1 MKRLWTGVFAFV
13 VGLVLGAWLFRDVQ
27 PRHPI
32 AARRP
37 NSPASYEEVLGYLG
51 SAAMQRAPG
60 AIPGVVMETD
70 KSIALSVST
79 KRKHFVIV
87 PKRDIKDIGT
97 LAQGDEPYVM
107 DALAMIGRLV
117 KEKDI
122 AHYQVKT
129 NGPSEQT
136 VRYLHFHLVEVDP
149 KNTTYEADTL
159 TARP

>member
-1 MKRLWTGVFAFV
+1 LKKALVAFI

-37 NSPASYEEVLGYLG
+37 NSPASYEEVLGYFG

-60 AIPGVVMETD
+60 VIPGVVMETD
-70 KSIALSVST
+70 KSIALRMSA
-79 KRKHFVIV
+79 RHFVLV
-87 PKRDIKDIGT
+87 PKRDIRDIGT

-107 DALAMIGRLV
+107 DALAMIGRLARQ
-117 KEKDI
+117 EKI

-129 NGPSEQT
+129 NGPLEQT

-149 KNTTYEADTL
+149 TNTIYEADTL
-159 TARP
+159 RAHP

>member
-1 MKRLWTGVFAFV
+1 MKRALLFFV
-13 VGLVLGAWLFRDVQ
+13 LGLVCGAWLFHDVQ

-60 AIPGVVMETD
+60 LIPGKVVETD
-70 KSIALSVST
+70 KSIAIRLST
-79 KRKHFVIV
+79 RRKHFVIV
-87 PKRDIKDIGT
+87 PKRDIEDIGT
-97 LAQGDEPYVM
+97 LAQGDEPYIM
-107 DALAMIGRLV
+107 DALALIGRLV
-117 KEKDI
+117 KEEKL

-129 NGPSEQT
+129 NGPKEQT

-149 KNTTYEADTL
+149 NGTTYEADTL
-159 TARP
+159 RARP